1 MIPPLIW
8 WLVTSARTLS
18 HHLISNVQSVTCTYT
33 ANAHPGM
40 KMYCRLRLA
49 TGVVVLVENGD
60 DQLLNFIASIESGS
74 ASCEDR

>member
-33 ANAHPGM
+33 ANAHLGM
-40 KMYCRLRLA
+40 KLHRLLSLA
-49 TGVVVLVENGD
+49 IGVVVLVENGD
-60 DQLLNFIASIESGS
+60 D
-74 ASCEDR
+74 